1 MLKKLKLFFLWRK
14 TIKQSKFELQQKF
27 NLRIDSAQRLYTVIN
42 VPEELIGEA
51 YALKKQDIDRIS
63 ETYIRGF
70 SGELTQMLN
79 ERGLQELFRVYE
91 IRKVEKYSYLLVMGF
106 TLFKSNEWYNKLYF
120 RYIPLLSLSLIITLI
135 LIYFL

>member
-1 MLKKLKLFFLWRK
+1 MLKRLKLFFLWRK
-14 TIKQSKFELQQKF
+14 TIKESKFELQQKF

-70 SGELTQMLN
+70 SGELTQTLN

-91 IRKVEKYSYLLVMGF
+91 IRKVEKYSYLLVIGF
-106 TLFKSNEWYNKLYF
+106 SLFESQRYYNTVY
-120 RYIPLLSLSLIITLI
+120 YIVTPLLILTSIIFSLIF
-135 LIYFL
+135 FL

>member
-1 MLKKLKLFFLWRK
+1 MLKRLKLFFLWRK
-14 TIKQSKFELQQKF
+14 TIKESKFELQQKF

-70 SGELTQMLN
+70 SGELTQTLN
-79 ERGLQELFRVYE
+79 EKGLQELFRVYE
-91 IRKVEKYSYLLVMGF
+91 IRKVEKYSYLLVIGF
-106 TLFKSNEWYNKLYF
+106 SLFESQRYYNTVY
-120 RYIPLLSLSLIITLI
+120 YIITPLLILSSIIFSLIL
-135 LIYFL
+135 FL

>member
-1 MLKKLKLFFLWRK
+1 MLKKLKLFFFWRK
-14 TIKQSKFELQQKF
+14 TIKESKFELQQKF

-70 SGELTQMLN
+70 SGELTQTLN
-79 ERGLQELFRVYE
+79 QKGLQELFKVYE
-91 IRKVEKYSYLLVMGF
+91 IRRVDKYAYLLVVGF
-106 TLFKSNEWYNKLYF
+106 SIFESQKYYNSLY
-120 RYIPLLSLSLIITLI
+120 YIITPLIILTSIIFSLIL
-135 LIYFL
+135 FL

>member
-70 SGELTQMLN
+70 SGELTQTLN

-91 IRKVEKYSYLLVMGF
+91 IRKVEKYSYLLVIGF
-106 TLFKSNEWYNKLYF
+106 SLFESQRYYNTVY
-120 RYIPLLSLSLIITLI
+120 YIVTPLLILSSIIFSLIF
-135 LIYFL
+135 FL

>member
-70 SGELTQMLN
+70 SGELTQTLN
-79 ERGLQELFRVYE
+79 EKGLQELFRVYE
-91 IRKVEKYSYLLVMGF
+91 IRKVEKYSYLLVIGYS
-106 TLFKSNEWYNKLYF
+106 LFESQRYYNSLY
-120 RYIPLLSLSLIITLI
+120 YIITPLLILTSIIFSLIL
-135 LIYFL
+135 FL

>member
-1 MLKKLKLFFLWRK
+1 MLKKLKLFFLLRK
-14 TIKQSKFELQQKF
+14 TIKESKFELQQKF

-70 SGELTQMLN
+70 SGELTQTLN

-91 IRKVEKYSYLLVMGF
+91 IRKVEKYSYLLVIGF
-106 TLFKSNEWYNKLYF
+106 SLFESQRYYNTVY
-120 RYIPLLSLSLIITLI
+120 YIVTPLLILTSIIFSLIF
-135 LIYFL
+135 FL

>member
-1 MLKKLKLFFLWRK
+1 MLKRLKLFFLWRK
-14 TIKQSKFELQQKF
+14 TIKESKFELQQKF

-70 SGELTQMLN
+70 SGELTQTLN

-91 IRKVEKYSYLLVMGF
+91 IRKVEKYSYLLVIGF
-106 TLFKSNEWYNKLYF
+106 SLFESQRYYNTVY
-120 RYIPLLSLSLIITLI
+120 YIVTPLLILTSIIFSLIL
-135 LIYFL
+135 FL

>member
-91 IRKVEKYSYLLVMGF
+91 K
-106 TLFKSNEWYNKLYF
+106 
-120 RYIPLLSLSLIITLI
+120 
-135 LIYFL
+135 

>member
-14 TIKQSKFELQQKF
+14 TVKQSKFELQQKF

-63 ETYIRGF
+63 ETYIRGL

-91 IRKVEKYSYLLVMGF
+91 IRKVEKYSYLLVIGF
-106 TLFKSNEWYNKLYF
+106 SLFESQRYYNTVY
-120 RYIPLLSLSLIITLI
+120 YIVSPLLILTSIIFSLIF
-135 LIYFL
+135 FL

>member
-70 SGELTQMLN
+70 SGELTQTLN

-91 IRKVEKYSYLLVMGF
+91 IRKVEKYSYLLVIGF
-106 TLFKSNEWYNKLYF
+106 SLFESQRYYNTVY
-120 RYIPLLSLSLIITLI
+120 YIVTPLLILTSIIFSLIF
-135 LIYFL
+135 FL

>member
-14 TIKQSKFELQQKF
+14 TIKESKFELQQKF

-70 SGELTQMLN
+70 SGELTQTLN
-79 ERGLQELFRVYE
+79 EKGLQELFRVYE
-91 IRKVEKYSYLLVMGF
+91 IRKVEKYSYLLVIGYS
-106 TLFKSNEWYNKLYF
+106 LFESQRYYNSLY
-120 RYIPLLSLSLIITLI
+120 YIITPLLILTSIIFSLIL
-135 LIYFL
+135 FL

>member
-70 SGELTQMLN
+70 SGELTQTLN
-79 ERGLQELFRVYE
+79 EKGLQELFRVYE
-91 IRKVEKYSYLLVMGF
+91 IRKVEKYSYLLVIGF
-106 TLFKSNEWYNKLYF
+106 SLFESQRYYNTVY
-120 RYIPLLSLSLIITLI
+120 YIVTPLLILSSIIFSLIF
-135 LIYFL
+135 FL

>member
-27 NLRIDSAQRLYTVIN
+27 NLRIDAAQRLYTVIN

-70 SGELTQMLN
+70 SGELTQTLN
-79 ERGLQELFRVYE
+79 EKGLQELFRVYE
-91 IRKVEKYSYLLVMGF
+91 IRKVEKYSYLLVIGF
-106 TLFKSNEWYNKLYF
+106 SLFESQRYYNSLY
-120 RYIPLLSLSLIITLI
+120 YIITPLLILTSIIFSLIL
-135 LIYFL
+135 FL

>member
-14 TIKQSKFELQQKF
+14 TIKESKFELQQKF

-70 SGELTQMLN
+70 SGELTQTLN
-79 ERGLQELFRVYE
+79 EKGLQELFRVYE
-91 IRKVEKYSYLLVMGF
+91 IRKVEKYSYLLVIGF
-106 TLFKSNEWYNKLYF
+106 SLFESQRYYNSLY
-120 RYIPLLSLSLIITLI
+120 YIITPLLILTSIIFSLIL
-135 LIYFL
+135 FL

>member
-14 TIKQSKFELQQKF
+14 TIKESKFELQQKF

-70 SGELTQMLN
+70 SGELTQTLN

-91 IRKVEKYSYLLVMGF
+91 IRKVEKYSYLLVIGF
-106 TLFKSNEWYNKLYF
+106 SLFESQRYYNTVY
-120 RYIPLLSLSLIITLI
+120 YIVTPLLILTSIIFSLIF
-135 LIYFL
+135 FL

>member
-70 SGELTQMLN
+70 SGELTQTLN
-79 ERGLQELFRVYE
+79 EKGLQELFRVYE
-91 IRKVEKYSYLLVMGF
+91 IRKVEKYSYLLVIGF
-106 TLFKSNEWYNKLYF
+106 SLFESQRYYNTVY
-120 RYIPLLSLSLIITLI
+120 YIITPLLILTSIIFSLIF
-135 LIYFL
+135 FL

>member
-70 SGELTQMLN
+70 SGELTQTLN

-91 IRKVEKYSYLLVMGF
+91 IRKVEKYSYLLVIGF
-106 TLFKSNEWYNKLYF
+106 SLFESQRYYNTVY
-120 RYIPLLSLSLIITLI
+120 YIITPLLILTSIIFSLIL
-135 LIYFL
+135 FL